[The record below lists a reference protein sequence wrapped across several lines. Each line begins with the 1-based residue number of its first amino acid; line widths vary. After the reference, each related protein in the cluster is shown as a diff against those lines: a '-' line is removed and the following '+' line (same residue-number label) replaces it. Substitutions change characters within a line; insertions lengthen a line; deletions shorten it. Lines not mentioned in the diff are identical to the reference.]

1 MAASLSLSTKLLL
14 ALAGL
19 FGLFYLAM
27 GILWLVAP
35 VVAAG
40 ALGAS
45 LLQGTGFA
53 TQLGDSASFFI
64 CSGLFMLLGVLRRN
78 ASFLFAGGLL
88 IGLVAPVRLLAWQVY
103 HAPLTLE
110 PIVAEVVTLL
120 VLFAAARA
128 VRSSRAP
135 AAGS

>member
-1 MAASLSLSTKLLL
+1 MAASQSLSTRILL
-14 ALAGL
+14 AFAGL

-27 GILWLVAP
+27 GVLWLVAP

-45 LLQGTGFA
+45 LLQGTGFV
-53 TQLGDSASFFI
+53 TQLGDSASFFL

-78 ASFLFAGGLL
+78 ASLLFAGGLL

-103 HAPLTLE
+103 EAPLTIE

-120 VLFAAARA
+120 VLMAVARA
-128 VRSSRAP
+128 VRSNQIQSVGA
-135 AAGS
+135 